1 MTNNSRRTTAADTVI
16 FDMKRRGLFFVQNGA
31 LYPVGVDGAKMLEG
45 LDGQMFTATLDDE
58 QPVNDARRAALFATV
73 RDWIDNRTPEFMRA
87 FWRNF
92 HGAAPDV
99 SPVDAETVVAVLKK
113 MHGIGSIANGA
124 ISDDDLAEFFAF
136 VNRTLDHVAAI
147 DYGLHGG
154 G

>member
-1 MTNNSRRTTAADTVI
+1 MR
-16 FDMKRRGLFFVQNGA
+16 RRGLFFVKDGA
-31 LYPVGVDGAKMLEG
+31 LVPVGPDGEKALAG
-45 LDGQMFTATLDDE
+45 LDGQMFQATLDDE

-73 RDWIDNRTPEFMRA
+73 RDWIDNRTPAFMRS

-113 MHGIGSIANGA
+113 MHGVDSIANGN
-124 ISDDDLAEFFAF
+124 ISDDELADFFAF

-147 DYGLHGG
+147 DYALNGG
-154 G
+154 K